1 MISSVGLPG
10 LMMVFV
16 VVLLIVMFVV
26 SFSLFMKKIL
36 KRQDHTRNIEAR
48 LDRLEKKVDQLLEES
63 NRK

>member
-10 LMMVFV
+10 LMMLFV

-36 KRQDHTRNIEAR
+36 TRQDYNHDIEAR

-63 NRK
+63 NRE

>member
-10 LMMVFV
+10 LMMLFV
-16 VVLLIVMFVV
+16 VGLLIVMFVV

-36 KRQDHTRNIEAR
+36 KRQDYNRDIEAR

-63 NRK
+63 NRE